1 MNRIRTFLFVWA
13 KKEKY
18 SEPIKRHNVI
28 TVRNATGDIGSDA
41 GYATNCFCQQFGSL
55 SKVDIL
61 LPNEKKQ
68 CEILWKPV
76 YEEYRRIGYRLR
88 KKKDYEQLTIFDFEE

>member
-1 MNRIRTFLFVWA
+1 MNKKRTFLFVWA

-41 GYATNCFCQQFGSL
+41 GYATNCFCKQFGSL
-55 SKVDIL
+55 SKIDIL
-61 LPNEKKQ
+61 CIQELNEKG
-68 CEILWKPV
+68 LP
-76 YEEYRRIGYRLR
+76 IGEPITPMEQNNIVPI
-88 KKKDYEQLTIFDFEE
+88 KK